1 MRHIVLSVR
10 CRVSAVIVNVMVRAI
25 LYYEKLSMRSSRIS
39 ARYEWSAIY
48 YTSFNHRY

>member
-10 CRVSAVIVNVMVRAI
+10 CRVSAVIMNVIRAI

-39 ARYEWSAIY
+39 ARYA
-48 YTSFNHRY
+48 